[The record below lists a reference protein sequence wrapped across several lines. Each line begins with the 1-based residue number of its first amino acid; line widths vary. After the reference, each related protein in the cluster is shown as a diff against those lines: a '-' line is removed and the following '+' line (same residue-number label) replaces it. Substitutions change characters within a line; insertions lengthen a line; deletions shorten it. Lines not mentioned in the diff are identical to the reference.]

1 MTKNFRY
8 SVLYIPDTEQHKLKC
23 TIEKRLPKGRGETFI
38 PRMEMYRRG
47 EKEFREIT
55 IFPGYVFLYTDMDI
69 REVHEMLKDC
79 RAELNF
85 ILREL
90 ALQERRASDR
100 EFLYGE
106 ADDGTLLELSDLD
119 EEETE
124 FLDILR
130 EGNGLLAMS
139 SGYEENRK
147 YHVMEGPLKAFEDKI
162 EKLDKHNRK
171 AFLRF
176 EINGRQARAGFE
188 CKPKTHWFPKD
199 NSRIVKLS
207 DGAEVDLE
215 ELVQKVMKI

>member
-8 SVLYIPDTEQHKLKC
+8 SVLYIPDTEQHKLKGI
-23 TIEKRLPKGRGETFI
+23 IEKHLPKGRGEAFI
-38 PRMEMYRRG
+38 PRMELYRRG
-47 EKEFREIT
+47 EKEIREIT

-69 REVHEMLKDC
+69 REVHEMLKEC
-79 RAELNF
+79 RTELNF

-90 ALQERRASDR
+90 ALQERRASNR

-106 ADDGTLLELSDLD
+106 AEDGALLELSDLD
-119 EEETE
+119 GEETE

-139 SGYEENRK
+139 CGYEENRK

-188 CKPKTHWFPKD
+188 CKPKTHWFPKED
-199 NSRIVKLS
+199 SRIATLS
-207 DGAEVDLE
+207 DGTEVDLE